1 MRGLTPAVLVASA
14 LASTHALAQYENHAL
29 SLSVGYVALHQGVVI
44 VPGIAGGVGWTDY
57 IDGGFEWT
65 ANADAMLLPEPDM
78 TGNIFGVSG
87 GPGLRYL
94 FLQES
99 IRPWVGVALGYLL
112 LFRSDQSWSHLGLGP
127 SLGLDV
133 FLTRQISL
141 GLKVRLDFY
150 GVLRD
155 RDPISL
161 QISSGGALVASAWF

>member
-1 MRGLTPAVLVASA
+1 MRGLTRAVLVVSG
-14 LASTHALAQYENHAL
+14 LASTPALAQYENRAL
-29 SLSVGYVALHQGVVI
+29 SLSVGYVALHQGVVP
-44 VPGIAGGVGWTDY
+44 VPGIAVGLGWTHY

-99 IRPWVGVALGYLL
+99 IRPWVGVALSYLL
-112 LFRSDQSWSHLGLGP
+112 LFHSDQSWNHLGLGP
-127 SLGLDV
+127 SMGLDF

-141 GLKVRLDFY
+141 GVKGRLDFY
-150 GVLRD
+150 AVLRD
-155 RDPISL
+155 REPIAL
-161 QISSGGALVASAWF
+161 RISSGGALVGSAWF